1 MIKSKKKKLLRVLGT
16 GLAFLIAGL
25 AFMGYSVK
33 MYLIKAAP
41 RVDIFI
47 GGLVIFIASILYLIT
62 NIIKIMKD

>member
-1 MIKSKKKKLLRVLGT
+1 MIEFKKRRLLKVLGM
-16 GLAFLIAGL
+16 GLAFLITGL

-41 RVDIFI
+41 RGDIFL

-62 NIIKIMKD
+62 NLKK